1 MSEKRYESAAVSDL
15 NGGSRSIDPPVG
27 HFIGYQLEMWTVEK
41 DVIYGAIPA
50 LTTGIEYAKQCLAD
64 HEEICG
70 RRTLKDRSWAE
81 TMEDDIRKME
91 CALDDLRRLPN
102 VRDHR
107 CSPEA
112 SVTTK
117 GNIENGN

>member
-1 MSEKRYESAAVSDL
+1 MSEKRYESAAKSDV
-15 NGGSRSIDPPVG
+15 NGGSRSVDSPVG
-27 HFIGYQLEMWTVEK
+27 HFIGYQPEMWTVEK

-81 TMEDDIRKME
+81 TMEDDIRRME

-102 VRDHR
+102 VPHHPRQ
-107 CSPEA
+107 PGA
-112 SVTTK
+112 SVDSTQ
-117 GNIENGN
+117 NL